1 MEMIGVA
8 SLLRMMPM
16 GYEEACYST
25 KAIVR
30 NRGIKDP
37 NDLMMLA
44 LFHLL
49 TGCSLVEVSEI
60 SKLAKLGDISDVA
73 FMKRFNNC
81 TEWFKWVLTAIQ
93 EKNQQVTS
101 YVLPERLQKYRI
113 LAVDASDVTEKGR
126 SRRIYRLHFGLDII
140 HMHAA
145 LYNITSNSVGEHLR
159 NFALSEGDLVLADR
173 IYSSVTGIEYCQ
185 EVGCQFVARMR
196 INSFRPYDVNGNQMD
211 LLSYMRGTESGELYV
226 YARKERG
233 ENAGKLYPV
242 RICFKK
248 KTAGAIESTR
258 KKMKRKESKK
268 QAKIATDTFAFNE
281 YLVVA
286 TSLGSDYMADEIL
299 DLYRYRWQVELYF
312 KRLKSILNYG
322 ELPKKSE
329 KSIFAWLNGKLMV
342 ALLVE
347 SVIGSADF
355 SPCKYDDE
363 EYLEG
368 DENDKP
374 VIINQPV

>member
-93 EKNQQVTS
+93 EKNQQVTN

-126 SRRIYRLHFGLDII
+126 SGRIYRLHFRLCGQSPLWDQTGWLIITGL
-140 HMHAA
+140 
-145 LYNITSNSVGEHLR
+145 SFS
-159 NFALSEGDLVLADR
+159 SPSK
-173 IYSSVTGIEYCQ
+173 YSS
-185 EVGCQFVARMR
+185 
-196 INSFRPYDVNGNQMD
+196 S
-211 LLSYMRGTESGELYV
+211 SYLQG
-226 YARKERG
+226 
-233 ENAGKLYPV
+233 
-242 RICFKK
+242 
-248 KTAGAIESTR
+248 
-258 KKMKRKESKK
+258 
-268 QAKIATDTFAFNE
+268 
-281 YLVVA
+281 
-286 TSLGSDYMADEIL
+286 
-299 DLYRYRWQVELYF
+299 
-312 KRLKSILNYG
+312 
-322 ELPKKSE
+322 E
-329 KSIFAWLNGKLMV
+329 KS
-342 ALLVE
+342 ALPITDSTSRATISLPFNHANMLF
-347 SVIGSADF
+347 SDF
-355 SPCKYDDE
+355 LGNSP
-363 EYLEG
+363 
-368 DENDKP
+368 
-374 VIINQPV
+374 

>member
-81 TEWFKWVLTAIQ
+81 TEWFKWVLTV
-93 EKNQQVTS
+93 EVYHKG
-101 YVLPERLQKYRI
+101 
-113 LAVDASDVTEKGR
+113 AVDKLT
-126 SRRIYRLHFGLDII
+126 
-140 HMHAA
+140 
-145 LYNITSNSVGEHLR
+145 ITSNSVGEHLR

-322 ELPKKSE
+322 ELPKNPRK
-329 KSIFAWLNGKLMV
+329 A
-342 ALLVE
+342 
-347 SVIGSADF
+347 
-355 SPCKYDDE
+355 
-363 EYLEG
+363 YLHG
-368 DENDKP
+368 
-374 VIINQPV
+374 